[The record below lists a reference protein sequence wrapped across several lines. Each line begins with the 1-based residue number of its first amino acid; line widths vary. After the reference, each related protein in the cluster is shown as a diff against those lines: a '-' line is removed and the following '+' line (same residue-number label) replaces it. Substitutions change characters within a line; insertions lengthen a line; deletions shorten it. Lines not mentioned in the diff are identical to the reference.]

1 MNPTSIAEIRSLITK
16 AKDEEAAERLLVL
29 LETAEQ
35 PAASWADTVRQL
47 LAQYQ
52 RTRTAQQRN
61 TVSYDNAQIA
71 INQVTNGLLD
81 VLAGIEAGRT
91 APDLPNDEYRP
102 APRRSVPWWSIAL
115 VVAVLAG
122 VGYFFLLPEG
132 AGNGDVDDQLSDTIR
147 VDSVTGKIVC
157 PPYPEQSTF
166 NIMVLPYQALDG
178 KKKKIES
185 ALRIRLSERIEEYK
199 ISGAVFTR
207 NIDSDS
213 YEYPAT
219 SEQAAVLGK
228 PCKAQ
233 LIIWGTTEER
243 PGTNEVITTTKFR
256 FIDSEH
262 FSLTNLV
269 LDNTASVDTITSIS
283 SIATNAELTEN
294 IERTIRLI
302 FGLVAFETENHAL
315 AADILEEV
323 IEERGGVAVNPKWGM
338 IQADS
343 YIKSGQDERA
353 IKVYEQILERD
364 TANIQAMEQS
374 GLLFFRLG
382 DIHAAEAHLSKAVE
396 QDPTNTRILAA
407 RAAAR
412 VQQND
417 LYQANTDLKQLEK
430 QGVEL
435 KVTKVI
441 RKDYA
446 VRESAEKQRLA
457 TANKKLDSNPG
468 DTTALRMKT
477 EAARNLG
484 QLQVASTTASQLLR
498 VDPDNRQALT
508 TMIEVA
514 SQVRDSSV
522 LKQKIEAVNPRIIQE
537 LQARGGIR
545 KID

>member
-1 MNPTSIAEIRSLITK
+1 
-16 AKDEEAAERLLVL
+16 
-29 LETAEQ
+29 
-35 PAASWADTVRQL
+35 VRQL

-61 TVSYDNAQIA
+61 TISYDNAQIA

-91 APDLPNDEYRP
+91 APELPDDE
-102 APRRSVPWWSIAL
+102 PRAAARRQVPWWAVAL
-115 VVAVLAG
+115 VLAVLGG
-122 VGYFFLLPEG
+122 VGYFLLVPG
-132 AGNGDVDDQLSDTIR
+132 RAGDRITDEQLLDTIR

-157 PPYPEQSTF
+157 PPYPEQSRF
-166 NIMVLPYQALDG
+166 NIMVLPYQPLDG
-178 KKKKIES
+178 KQKKIES
-185 ALRIRLSERIEEYK
+185 ALRIRLSERIEQYK
-199 ISGAVFTR
+199 IAGAVFTR
-207 NIDSDS
+207 SIDVNS

-228 PCKAQ
+228 PCRAQ

-269 LDNTASVDTITSIS
+269 LDNSASVDTISSIS

-302 FGLVAFETENHAL
+302 FGLVAFETEHHAL

-364 TANIQAMEQS
+364 TANIQALEQS
-374 GLLFFRLG
+374 GLLLFRIG
-382 DIHAAEAHLSKAVE
+382 DIHSAEAHLSKAVA
-396 QDPTNTRILAA
+396 QDPTNTRVLVA

-417 LYQANTDLKQLEK
+417 LFQANTDLKQLEK
-430 QGVEL
+430 QGAEL

-441 RKDYA
+441 RKDYD
-446 VRESAEKQRLA
+446 VRERAEKQRLA
-457 TANKKLDSNPG
+457 TANKQLGIDPS

-498 VDPDNRQALT
+498 VDPNNRQALT
-508 TMIEVA
+508 TMMEVA
-514 SQVRDSSV
+514 SQVRDSSA